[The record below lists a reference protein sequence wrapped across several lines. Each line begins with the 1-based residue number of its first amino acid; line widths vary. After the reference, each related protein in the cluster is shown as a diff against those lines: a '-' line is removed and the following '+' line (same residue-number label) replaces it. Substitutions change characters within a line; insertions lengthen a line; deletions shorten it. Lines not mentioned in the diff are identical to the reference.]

1 MAKKKAVAPINLDFG
16 GSDLDDVFNQ
26 LDAGKGRVEVDKKTS
41 TDTTTPADEK
51 PKSASSSKEAPAKK
65 TSPRKKKPAVSTP
78 SSEPSDSVIQAPEG
92 SISREGLAWFFANEA
107 DTTRVKQLYVAES
120 TKEVLH
126 QVARTAGIPV
136 GHLADNIMRWFLAA
150 HKNDIKKV
158 ISRNRNTLDGLDM

>member
-26 LDAGKGRVEVDKKTS
+26 LDAGKGRGGDDDKAPK
-41 TDTTTPADEK
+41 DTTTPSDEK
-51 PKSASSSKEAPAKK
+51 PRKSTSAKK
-65 TSPRKKKPAVSTP
+65 TSPRKKKPAASIP
-78 SSEPSDSVIQAPEG
+78 SSETSDSVIQAPEG
-92 SISREGLAWFFANEA
+92 SISREGLIWFFANEA
-107 DTTRVKQLYVAES
+107 DTSKVKQLYVGES

-158 ISRNRNTLDGLDM
+158 ISRNRDTLDGLDM

>member
-26 LDAGKGRVEVDKKTS
+26 LDTGKGRGADDTDAPK
-41 TDTTTPADEK
+41 DTTASGNQK
-51 PKSASSSKEAPAKK
+51 PKKSTSAKE
-65 TSPRKKKPAVSTP
+65 TSPRKKKPTESI
-78 SSEPSDSVIQAPEG
+78 SSAEQIDSVIQAPEG
-92 SISREGLAWFFANEA
+92 SISQEGLIWFFANEA
-107 DTTRVKQLYVAES
+107 DTSKVKQLYVGES

-158 ISRNRNTLDGLDM
+158 ISRNRSTLDGLDM